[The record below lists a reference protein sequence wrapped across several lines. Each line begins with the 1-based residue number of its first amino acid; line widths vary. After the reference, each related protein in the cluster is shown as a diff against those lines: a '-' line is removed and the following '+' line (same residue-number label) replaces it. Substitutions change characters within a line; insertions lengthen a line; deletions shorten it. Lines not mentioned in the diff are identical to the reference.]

1 MLEELTEL
9 LKTPGVSGFESPIRE
24 IIRKKV
30 DSLAKTRVDQI
41 GNLYATI
48 GDGDRHLLLVAHMD
62 ELGMVVSK
70 IEENGF
76 LRFRKIGG
84 IDDRSLLGRTVTIY
98 TAKGEM
104 KGIIGMLPP
113 HLMKDPTTEMKE
125 IPSVEEMI
133 IDIGCTSRREAEEI
147 GISIMDPIVFEK
159 NITRLGARIVS
170 ARGLDNRSGCLAL
183 IDLLRRVHK
192 KRINLRVTFV
202 WSVQEEIGLRGVRV
216 AALKEMPDYVIAVD
230 TCSATDFP
238 GTPEYLDK
246 ISLGRGP
253 VVRYID
259 NKSIASP
266 AFVNLIKSIAA
277 SNGLLLQLGISG
289 GSTDGAAAQEFGSM
303 MVPLC
308 IPVRY
313 THSTVECIH
322 LDDLE
327 NLVLLLE
334 KTIDDL
340 GKKKK
345 GVIS

>member
-9 LKTPGVSGFESPIRE
+9 LKAPGVSGFESPIRE
-24 IIRKKV
+24 MIKKKV
-30 DSLAKTRVDQI
+30 ETLTETRVDEI

-70 IEENGF
+70 IEESGF
-76 LRFRKIGG
+76 LHFRKIGG
-84 IDDRSLLGRTVTIY
+84 IDDRSLPGKTVTVF
-98 TAKGEM
+98 TTRGEVKGV
-104 KGIIGMLPP
+104 IGMLPP
-113 HLMKDPTTEMKE
+113 HLMKDPSAEAKE
-125 IPSVEEMI
+125 VPTAEEML
-133 IDIGCTSRREAEEI
+133 IDIGCSSKKEAEEI
-147 GISIMDPIVFEK
+147 GVSIMDPIVFEK
-159 NITRLGARIVS
+159 SVTRLNERIVS

-183 IDLLRRVHK
+183 IELLRRLHK
-192 KRINLRVTFV
+192 KGIGLRVTFV

-216 AALKEMPDYVIAVD
+216 AALKERPDYVIAVD

-238 GTPEYLDK
+238 GAPGYLEK
-246 ISLGRGP
+246 ISLGKGP

-266 AFVNLIKSIAA
+266 ALVNLVRRVAA
-277 SNGLLLQLGISG
+277 SNGLPLQLGISG
-289 GSTDGAAAQEFGSM
+289 GSTDGAAAQEFGSL

-322 LDDLE
+322 LEDLR
-327 NLVLLLE
+327 NLILLLE

-340 GKKKK
+340 EKREK
-345 GVIS
+345 GVVT